1 MELRHDGPLPSYR
14 EELIP
19 SQYVSL
25 RTACVLAAALL
36 VAFSLLDRELTP
48 DWLPLLAVR
57 LAGGLLLLLCG
68 QAAGRGRGS
77 PFLLCMVAVGLIAG
91 IVAVVLLLPPPPSQR
106 MALLVPSSYLLC
118 MTVVSVAGAAAQDRL
133 RRREHQARAE

>member
-48 DWLPLLAVR
+48 DRLPLLAVR

-77 PFLLCMVAVGLIAG
+77 PLLLCMVAVGLIAG
-91 IVAVVLLLPPPPSQR
+91 TVEV
-106 MALLVPSSYLLC
+106 ALLK
-118 MTVVSVAGAAAQDRL
+118 TGGAASPYL
-133 RRREHQARAE
+133 YSMMIVQAGISILIP